1 MKRYKIHDISEM
13 LNVDQETVRRW
24 VRKGELVGT
33 ATSKKGGYYVDEY
46 DLMVFVTKKPK
57 YGLRLEQSSLPVSDI
72 CNDMFKEELQTTLRE
87 MIRERDRM
95 NERIF
100 QLEKLL
106 EGF

>member
-1 MKRYKIHDISEM
+1 MKRYRVHDISEM
-13 LNVDQETVRRW
+13 LNVDPETVRRW

-46 DLMVFVTKKPK
+46 DLMAFITKKPK
-57 YGLRLEQSSLPVSDI
+57 YGMLLEQQGLSTSSA
-72 CNDMFKEELQTTLRE
+72 CNDMFKEELQSTLRD
-87 MIRERDRM
+87 MIRERDRLS
-95 NERIF
+95 ERIL

>member
-13 LNVDQETVRRW
+13 LNVDPETVRRW

-57 YGLRLEQSSLPVSDI
+57 YGMLLEQQGVPKSATCD
-72 CNDMFKEELQTTLRE
+72 DMFKEELQVTLRE
-87 MIRERDRM
+87 MIRERDRI
-95 NERIF
+95 NKRIF